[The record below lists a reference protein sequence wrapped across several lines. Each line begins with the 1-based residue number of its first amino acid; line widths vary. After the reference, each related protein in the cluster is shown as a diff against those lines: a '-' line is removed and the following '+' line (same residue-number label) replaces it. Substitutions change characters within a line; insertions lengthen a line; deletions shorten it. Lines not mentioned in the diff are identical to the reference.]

1 MKHYARILA
10 CCLFA
15 ALASPAG
22 AQTYPDRPIRMI
34 VSIAAGSVT
43 DVIMRAA
50 AAELAPRLGQ
60 QLVIENRG
68 GASGIPA
75 AQQCVASAPDGYTVC
90 VIYHSTLAFNP
101 LLFNKLPYDPD
112 KDFALIA
119 RLFFLIEGIAVT
131 TTGLNVSWVAELK
144 ALAQAKPNALNYGT
158 LGPGSYPDLFLKW
171 LNNQWGTSIV
181 GIPYRGGGPIAQA
194 LVGGDLQMGNM
205 GLGNFMPLLPTGKI
219 KLVAVGAPQRLP
231 VTGDVPT
238 FAESGLGDYQGR
250 GWWGLAAPAGT
261 PRPIIDKLNAEFVK
275 LFSEPKFTAMLL
287 EKQLVI
293 PAPTSPEDFAAFVK
307 QDRQRAEHLIKL
319 ANTPRE
325 DYRPPERQ

>member
-1 MKHYARILA
+1 MGHTSRILA
-10 CCLFA
+10 CCIFT
-15 ALASPAG
+15 ALASAAP

-50 AAELAPRLGQ
+50 AAELGPRLGQ

-75 AQQCVASAPDGYTVC
+75 AQQCAQANPDGYTVC

-101 LLFNKLPYDPD
+101 LLFNKLPYDAD

-131 TTGLNVSWVAELK
+131 AGLNVNSVSELK

-171 LNNQWGTSIV
+171 LNNQWATT
-181 GIPYRGGGPIAQA
+181 A
-194 LVGGDLQMGNM
+194 GDLQIGNM
-205 GLGNFMPLLPTGKI
+205 GLGNFMPLLAGGKDPTFTI
-219 KLVAVGAPQRLP
+219 KAMTVRTQWPGATLNDTAVHQGVEIVRLHTGNMKFAMNGAITIGTLDGANIEIRDAVGHENFFLFGLTAPLR
-231 VTGDVPT
+231 
-238 FAESGLGDYQGR
+238 
-250 GWWGLAAPAGT
+250 
-261 PRPIIDKLNAEFVK
+261 
-275 LFSEPKFTAMLL
+275 
-287 EKQLVI
+287 
-293 PAPTSPEDFAAFVK
+293 
-307 QDRQRAEHLIKL
+307 
-319 ANTPRE
+319 
-325 DYRPPERQ
+325 

>member
-1 MKHYARILA
+1 MGHMSRILA
-10 CCLFA
+10 CGFFA
-15 ALASPAG
+15 ALASAAG

-50 AAELAPRLGQ
+50 AAELGPRLGQ

-75 AQQCVASAPDGYTVC
+75 AQQCAQANPDGYTVC

-131 TTGLNVSWVAELK
+131 TGLNVNSVAELR

-171 LNNQWGTSIV
+171 LNNQWATSIV

-194 LVGGDLQMGNM
+194 LAAGDLQIGKM
-205 GLGNFMPLLPTGKI
+205 GLI
-219 KLVAVGAPQRLP
+219 
-231 VTGDVPT
+231 
-238 FAESGLGDYQGR
+238 S
-250 GWWGLAAPAGT
+250 
-261 PRPIIDKLNAEFVK
+261 PIQ
-275 LFSEPKFTAMLL
+275 S
-287 EKQLVI
+287 
-293 PAPTSPEDFAAFVK
+293 
-307 QDRQRAEHLIKL
+307 R
-319 ANTPRE
+319 
-325 DYRPPERQ
+325 

>member
-1 MKHYARILA
+1 MGHTSRILA
-10 CCLFA
+10 CCVFT
-15 ALASPAG
+15 ALASAAP

-75 AQQCVASAPDGYTVC
+75 AQQCAQANPDGYTVC

-101 LLFNKLPYDPD
+101 LLFNKLPYDAD

-131 TTGLNVSWVAELK
+131 AGLNVNSVAELR

-194 LVGGDLQMGNM
+194 LAAGDLQIGNM
-205 GLGNFMPLLPTGKI
+205 GLGNFMPLLAGGKI
-219 KLVAVGAPQRLP
+219 RLVTVGAPTRSSAAP
-231 VTGDVPT
+231 DVPT
-238 FAESGLGDYQGR
+238 FIEAGLGAYQGR
-250 GWWGLAAPAGT
+250 GWWGIAAPAGT
-261 PRPIIDKLNAEFVK
+261 PRPIIDRLNAEFVK
-275 LFSEPKFTAMLL
+275 LFKEPKFSAFLDQ
-287 EKQLVI
+287 QLVI
-293 PAPTSPEDFAAFVK
+293 PAPTSPEDFAVFVQ
-307 QDRQRAEHLIKL
+307 QDRQRAEHLIRL

-325 DYRPPERQ
+325 DYRAPERQ

>member
-1 MKHYARILA
+1 
-10 CCLFA
+10 
-15 ALASPAG
+15 
-22 AQTYPDRPIRMI
+22 
-34 VSIAAGSVT
+34 VT

-219 KLVAVGAPQRLP
+219 KLVAVGAPQRLQ

>member
-1 MKHYARILA
+1 MRALARIVA

-15 ALASPAG
+15 ALPSVAG

-50 AAELAPRLGQ
+50 AAELSPRLGQ

-75 AQQCVASAPDGYTVC
+75 AQQCAQAAPDGYTIC

-131 TTGLNVSWVAELK
+131 TVGLDVKSMAELK
-144 ALAQAKPNALNYGT
+144 ALATAKPNALNYGT

-194 LVGGDLQMGNM
+194 LVAGELQMGNM
-205 GLGNFMPLLPTGKI
+205 GLGNFMPLLDSGKI
-219 KLVAVGAPQRLP
+219 KLVAVGAPKRLP
-231 VTGDVPT
+231 SVADVAT
-238 FAESGLGDYQGR
+238 FAEAGLGDYQGR

-261 PRPIIDKLNAEFVK
+261 PRAIIDKLNAELVK
-275 LFSEPKFTAMLL
+275 LFGEPKFTAFLD
-287 EKQLVI
+287 KQLVI
-293 PAPTSPEDFAAFVK
+293 PAPTTPEEFAAFVK

-319 ANTPRE
+319 ASTPRE
-325 DYRPPERQ
+325 DYKPPARP

>member
-1 MKHYARILA
+1 MRVLARLVA
-10 CCLFA
+10 GSLFA
-15 ALASPAG
+15 TLASAAT

-50 AAELAPRLGQ
+50 AVELGPRLGQ
-60 QLVIENRG
+60 QLVIESRG

-75 AQQCVASAPDGYTVC
+75 AQQCAQANPDGYTVC

-101 LLFNKLPYDPD
+101 LLFNKLPYDAD

-131 TTGLNVSWVAELK
+131 TVGLDVNTVAELK
-144 ALAQAKPNALNYGT
+144 ALATAKPNALNYGT
-158 LGPGSYPDLFLKW
+158 LGPGSYPELFLKW

-194 LVGGDLQMGNM
+194 LVAGELQMGNM
-205 GLGNFMPLLPTGKI
+205 GLGNFMPLLDSGKI
-219 KLVAVGAPQRLP
+219 KLVAVGAPKRLP
-231 VTGDVPT
+231 LAADVAT
-238 FAESGLGDYQGR
+238 FAEAGLGDYQGR

-261 PRPIIDKLNAEFVK
+261 PRAIIDKLNAAINAGLQSDEAKASLIRLSAVAKLGSPQEFASFLAGEMPKWAGIVK
-275 LFSEPKFTAMLL
+275 LAGAKME
-287 EKQLVI
+287 
-293 PAPTSPEDFAAFVK
+293 
-307 QDRQRAEHLIKL
+307 
-319 ANTPRE
+319 
-325 DYRPPERQ
+325 